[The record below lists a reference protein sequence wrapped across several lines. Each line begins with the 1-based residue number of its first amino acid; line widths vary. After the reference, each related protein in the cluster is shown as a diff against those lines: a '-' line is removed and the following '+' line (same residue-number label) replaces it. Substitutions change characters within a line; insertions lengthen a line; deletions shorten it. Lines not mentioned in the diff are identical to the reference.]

1 MYVCTCSKGG
11 SGPYT
16 RSVDRRRSR
25 STCPESYTYTSHI
38 VLTAC
43 RFRDPEA
50 KPAPSPSLSAV
61 YICTSMDRH
70 EESSSASLYGCLALV
85 GGGGTCRFHARSWR
99 RKANGRP
106 GSASPPNMRF
116 TLPPA
121 RSWYVAADTLGVLR
135 LSSYCR

>member
-1 MYVCTCSKGG
+1 MYVPALRVGRDRIPEASTGDDPDQRVQSHIPTRPISCLRRVV
-11 SGPYT
+11 SGI
-16 RSVDRRRSR
+16 RRRNR
-25 STCPESYTYTSHI
+25 LHLHRCLRCTYVRPWIDTRNPRRR
-38 VLTAC
+38 A
-43 RFRDPEA
+43 
-50 KPAPSPSLSAV
+50 
-61 YICTSMDRH
+61 SMDALP
-70 EESSSASLYGCLALV
+70 SS